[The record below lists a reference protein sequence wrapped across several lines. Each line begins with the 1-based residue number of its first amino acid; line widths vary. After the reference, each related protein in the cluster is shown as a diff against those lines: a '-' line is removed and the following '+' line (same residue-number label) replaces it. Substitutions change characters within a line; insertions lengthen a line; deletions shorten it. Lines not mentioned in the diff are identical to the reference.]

1 MIIHVFTML
10 TDPIS
15 SPVMSV
21 KLGLDRDFT
30 RFLHDPTFPHKVTV
44 CIGEEQLNCSGVV
57 LAQQSSVLERKFRE
71 DNGVLMFEEFLDVP
85 GSCTVSLFRCIE
97 YLHGADLEF
106 DVETLAVVIKFASL
120 YEVEDLFEQSLIW
133 LANHLNA
140 TKSVRSALHSLR
152 IAETL
157 SGERS
162 SRIERIV
169 SQFIKLNRYLFE
181 DGFEDLLEFKITG
194 DGMILIAN
202 EKPNNIG
209 SLLMKWIALS
219 NENSTFIMENLSKV
233 NFTEI
238 FSSAEDFSLF
248 VALLSANA
256 KSADSIKALIDLQ
269 KSFFTCQP
277 SNQKQQEK
285 EASDNEKGSETYFD
299 KGEDD
304 DYVDDD
310 YEEGDYD
317 EDDYEEYDDE
327 EYDYDE
333 DDYEEED
340 YDDDVYD
347 GEAYDEQDYDEEAYD
362 QQNYGYDEED
372 YENGEDDY
380 DQEEYDK
387 EAEIHDVEE
396 ELDCVEQRSSGHQI
410 NEFKDKESEKINSE
424 ELSKLMQSSL
434 KEFFDQQPDVGI
446 ACPRFDVTRYYEPV
460 ANPVTVVSRPSSRVS
475 NSERGNV
482 NTRGRGRLKRRR
494 GSSNEQG
501 GRGGSSCMEGGRS
514 RGSGTGKESVSGR
527 GRGSGNESGRGR
539 GSSKEGSRGRGS
551 GKESGRGRGSSK
563 EGSRG
568 RGSGKESGR
577 GRGSGT
583 EGGRGSGKEGSRR
596 RGSGKDSGRGRGSG
610 KESGRGRGSGKEEGR
625 GRGSGTEGGRGRG
638 SGSGKESGSSPGRG
652 TVRGTGKD
660 SDSSRGR
667 GAGRGSSS
675 AKGRGSSGRGRG
687 SSGGNN
693 VNRGRGGS
701 GGSGGSGRGGSSKSG
716 RGKGK

>member
-1 MIIHVFTML
+1 
-10 TDPIS
+10 
-15 SPVMSV
+15 MSV

-30 RFLHDPTFPHKVTV
+30 RFLRDPTFPHKVTV
-44 CIGEEQLNCSGVV
+44 CIGEEQLYCSGAV

-85 GSCTVSLFRCIE
+85 DSYHALSRCIE

-106 DVETLAVVIKFASL
+106 DVETLAVVLKFASL
-120 YEVEDLFEQSLIW
+120 FEVEDLFKQALIW
-133 LANHLNA
+133 LANHLN
-140 TKSVRSALHSLR
+140 TSKSVRSALRFLK
-152 IAETL
+152 IADTL

-162 SRIERIV
+162 SKIEQIV
-169 SQFIKLNRYLFE
+169 SQFIKINRYLFE
-181 DGFEDLLEFKITG
+181 DGFDDLLEFKITG
-194 DGMILIAN
+194 RAMILIAI
-202 EKPNNIG
+202 EKPNKIG

-219 NENSTFIMENLSKV
+219 DENSKFIMENLSKV

-238 FSSAEDFSLF
+238 FSSAEEFSFF

-269 KSFFTCQP
+269 KSFFTRQP
-277 SNQKQQEK
+277 SNRKQQEK
-285 EASDNEKGSETYFD
+285 EASDNGKGSETYFD
-299 KGEDD
+299 EGEEG

-333 DDYEEED
+333 DDHEEED

-347 GEAYDEQDYDEEAYD
+347 EETYDEH
-362 QQNYGYDEED
+362 NYGYDEED
-372 YENGEDDY
+372 HENSEDDY
-380 DQEEYDK
+380 VQEEYDK
-387 EAEIHDVEE
+387 EEELHDVEE
-396 ELDCVEQRSSGHQI
+396 ELDCVEQMSSGLQI
-410 NEFKDKESEKINSE
+410 NESKDKESEKINSE

-434 KEFFDQQPDVGI
+434 KEFFDQQPNVGI
-446 ACPRFDVTRYYEPV
+446 ACPRFDVTRYYES
-460 ANPVTVVSRPSSRVS
+460 AAYPVTVVSRPSSRVS

-482 NTRGRGRLKRRR
+482 SNRGRGRTRRR

-501 GRGGSSCMEGGRS
+501 GRDGSSCMEGGKS
-514 RGSGTGKESVSGR
+514 RGRGTGKESGR
-527 GRGSGNESGRGR
+527 GGGR
-539 GSSKEGSRGRGS
+539 ES
-551 GKESGRGRGSSK
+551 GKESGRGRGSGKELGRGRGSGK

-577 GRGSGT
+577 GRGSGK
-583 EGGRGSGKEGSRR
+583 ESGRGRGSGKDSGRG
-596 RGSGKDSGRGRGSG
+596 RGSDKESGRGRGSG
-610 KESGRGRGSGKEEGR
+610 KESGRGTGR
-625 GRGSGTEGGRGRG
+625 
-638 SGSGKESGSSPGRG
+638 GSGKESGSGRGRG
-652 TVRGTGKD
+652 TVRGTGRD

-667 GAGRGSSS
+667 GAGRGAERGSGSSS
-675 AKGRGSSGRGRG
+675 GKGRGSGGLRG

-693 VNRGRGGS
+693 ISRGKGGS
-701 GGSGGSGRGGSSKSG
+701 GGRGRGGSSKGG